1 MKDDEIIIRVLGKGQ
16 YVVSKDILVELNK
29 LDNSIVELLK
39 SNGDEERLR
48 EMIRKMI
55 RLVVDNGK
63 KLDPKTITSSMFV
76 IPDDEITLEE
86 AKEIFEGE
94 GIIPEDIL

>member
-1 MKDDEIIIRVLGKGQ
+1 MKDDEIVIRVLGKGQ
-16 YVVSKDILVELNK
+16 YVVSKDILAELNK
-29 LDNSIVELLK
+29 LDNNIVELLK

-48 EMIRKMI
+48 EIIRKMI

>member
-1 MKDDEIIIRVLGKGQ
+1 LKDEEIIVRILGKGQ
-16 YVVSKDILVELNK
+16 YVISKDILVELNK

-39 SNGDEERLR
+39 NNENEDRLR
-48 EMIRKMI
+48 EIIRKMV
-55 RLVVDNGK
+55 RLVIDNGK
-63 KLDPKTITSSMFV
+63 KLDPKTIMPSMFV
-76 IPDDEITLEE
+76 IPDDDITLEE